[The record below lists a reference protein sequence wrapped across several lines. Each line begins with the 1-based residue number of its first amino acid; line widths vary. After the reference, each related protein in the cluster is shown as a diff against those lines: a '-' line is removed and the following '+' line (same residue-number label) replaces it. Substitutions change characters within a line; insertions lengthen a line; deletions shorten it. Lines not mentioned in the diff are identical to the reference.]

1 MKLNLLATM
10 LISFMTLTA
19 CSGQTG
25 EKEAEVMIE
34 TNLGDIRI
42 RLYNDTP
49 IHRDNFISNVR
60 EGKYDQCTWHR
71 IIRNFMIQAGP
82 QDNNSDTDTADSAN
96 VDTASMIPAEIH
108 FPQYF
113 HRRGAVAAAREGDDV
128 NPGKKSDPI
137 EFYIVTGRTY
147 TEDGLRELKYAVE
160 QKQAETIFQQKQI
173 DNKDKLDALRRQRDF
188 DGLSDLLQKLQ
199 NDAQLEASENPVAD
213 YTSDQKRSYRTVG
226 GAPWLDREYTIF
238 GEVVEGMKTVLAIEK
253 IKTDEHDRPLAD
265 VRIIKAY
272 IVE

>member
-1 MKLNLLATM
+1 MKLNFLATM
-10 LISFMTLTA
+10 LVSFMALTA
-19 CSGQTG
+19 CNGQTG
-25 EKEAEVMIE
+25 EEETEVMIE

-42 RLYNDTP
+42 KLYNDTP
-49 IHRDNFISNVR
+49 IHRDNFLKNVK
-60 EGKYDQCTWHR
+60 EGKYDECTWHR

-82 QDNNSDTDTADSAN
+82 QTDTAESDSADI
-96 VDTASMIPAEIH
+96 DTASLIPAEIR
-108 FPQYF
+108 FPKHF

-160 QKQAETIFQQKQI
+160 QKQAEEIYQQKQI
-173 DNKDKLDALRRQRDF
+173 DNKERLEALRRARDF

-199 NDAQLEASENPVAD
+199 NDAQLESSDRPIPD
-213 YTSDQKRSYRTVG
+213 YTPDQKRSFRTVG
-226 GAPWLDREYTIF
+226 GAPWLDREYTVF

-253 IKTDEHDRPLAD
+253 TKTDSQDRPLAE
-265 VRIIKAY
+265 VKILKAY

>member
-19 CSGQTG
+19 CNGQTG
-25 EKEAEVMIE
+25 EDETEVMIE
-34 TNLGDIRI
+34 TNLGNIKI
-42 RLYNDTP
+42 KLYNDTP
-49 IHRDNFISNVR
+49 LHRDNFIKNVR

-82 QDNNSDTDTADSAN
+82 QTDNAETDSAD
-96 VDTASMIPAEIH
+96 VDTASMIPAEIR
-108 FPQYF
+108 FPQHF

-147 TEDGLRELKYAVE
+147 TEDGLRELRYAAE
-160 QKQAETIFQQKQI
+160 QQQAEVFYQKKQEE
-173 DNKDKLDALRRQRDF
+173 NKDKLEALRRARDF

-199 NDAQLEASENPVAD
+199 NEAQLESSDHPIVD
-213 YTSDQKRSYRTVG
+213 YTSDQKRSFRTVG
-226 GAPWLDREYTIF
+226 GAPWLDREYTVF
-238 GEVVEGMKTVLAIEK
+238 GEVVEGIKTVIAIER
-253 IKTDEHDRPLAD
+253 IKTDKQDRPLAD
-265 VRIIKAY
+265 VKILKAY
-272 IVE
+272 VVE